1 MLHATSRDEGKRKAS
16 IQIKQRTHADAKF
29 RAQELRA
36 QAEELVPFLWTS
48 TQQPIC
54 EFPFETLL
62 PFTSQSEA
70 LTLLPVGIF
79 LCYLTSISHFF
90 IGMKSKGYLDST
102 KAMQYPL
109 AETVLFTMKHD

>member
-1 MLHATSRDEGKRKAS
+1 MLHIWQNLSMLHATSKDEGKRKAN
-16 IQIKQRTHADAKF
+16 AKC
-29 RAQELRA
+29 RAQEPRA

-79 LCYLTSISHFF
+79 YAI
-90 IGMKSKGYLDST
+90 
-102 KAMQYPL
+102 
-109 AETVLFTMKHD
+109 